1 MEEKK
6 TAGRRLFPAMPR
18 TIQFTILM
26 SFSLVAAVTTLL
38 LGVSLYQLFASY
50 TQRLMTESTEKV
62 LGQTAVNLEDY
73 LSSMRRI
80 SDAMYYD
87 VIKDKDLQTDTVDE
101 EMNLLYE
108 ANRDNLISF
117 ALYSDKGK
125 LISAAPVAVEK
136 KNLDITGQKWFQN
149 ATEQMENLHFSTPH
163 VQNLFDDPSFRY
175 YWVISLSRVVE
186 LTRHGI
192 PTSGVL
198 LVDMNYST
206 IERMLE
212 EVNDRDRQQYV
223 YLCDS
228 EGDII
233 YHPRQMQL
241 ASGTFREN
249 NAAVGGY
256 DDGVHHEVFEG
267 VSRTI
272 IVDTVS
278 YTGWKLVSV
287 LPAGYF
293 RLGLANTRYLVIMG
307 IIGAIVALF
316 VVNQLVSSGISEPPP
331 RWSIWGK
338 PWNPMWRRIQ
348 S

>member
-186 LTRHGI
+186 LTRHTYLGR
-192 PTSGVL
+192 PSGRHEL
-198 LVDMNYST
+198 FHHRAD
-206 IERMLE
+206 
-212 EVNDRDRQQYV
+212 
-223 YLCDS
+223 
-228 EGDII
+228 
-233 YHPRQMQL
+233 
-241 ASGTFREN
+241 A
-249 NAAVGGY
+249 GG
-256 DDGVHHEVFEG
+256 G
-267 VSRTI
+267 
-272 IVDTVS
+272 
-278 YTGWKLVSV
+278 
-287 LPAGYF
+287 
-293 RLGLANTRYLVIMG
+293 
-307 IIGAIVALF
+307 
-316 VVNQLVSSGISEPPP
+316 Q
-331 RWSIWGK
+331 
-338 PWNPMWRRIQ
+338 
-348 S
+348 

>member
-125 LISAAPVAVEK
+125 LISAPV
-136 KNLDITGQKWFQN
+136 
-149 ATEQMENLHFSTPH
+149 
-163 VQNLFDDPSFRY
+163 
-175 YWVISLSRVVE
+175 
-186 LTRHGI
+186 
-192 PTSGVL
+192 
-198 LVDMNYST
+198 
-206 IERMLE
+206 
-212 EVNDRDRQQYV
+212 
-223 YLCDS
+223 
-228 EGDII
+228 
-233 YHPRQMQL
+233 
-241 ASGTFREN
+241 
-249 NAAVGGY
+249 
-256 DDGVHHEVFEG
+256 
-267 VSRTI
+267 
-272 IVDTVS
+272 
-278 YTGWKLVSV
+278 
-287 LPAGYF
+287 
-293 RLGLANTRYLVIMG
+293 
-307 IIGAIVALF
+307 
-316 VVNQLVSSGISEPPP
+316 
-331 RWSIWGK
+331 
-338 PWNPMWRRIQ
+338 
-348 S
+348 